1 MYVFIVKPINKRK
14 WNYQQKVIPRR
25 NAINKNICW
34 GLYEYQWEWIECVSL
49 KISYHLYL
57 LRISYLS
64 FECVT
69 STGQRSKF
77 RVKNA
82 TICLQILFFYCCC
95 FSLKNCVFI
104 ILISFFGEVSNFCNR
119 ILTNQKPGLVIKNWR
134 WKCMDTIQ
142 WIQCRN
148 HYVNSIR
155 TLTVM
160 IPETMPPA
168 ICCKKTHFQ

>member
-25 NAINKNICW
+25 NAINKNVCW

-64 FECVT
+64 YECVT

-82 TICLQILFFYCCC
+82 TICLQILFFYC
-95 FSLKNCVFI
+95 FSLLFLLFFTFFLMFFIKKLCFYYFDFFFWRSIKFLQQNINQSEAGIGDKKLTMEMHGYNVEII
-104 ILISFFGEVSNFCNR
+104 ILIPFA
-119 ILTNQKPGLVIKNWR
+119 
-134 WKCMDTIQ
+134 
-142 WIQCRN
+142 
-148 HYVNSIR
+148 H
-155 TLTVM
+155 
-160 IPETMPPA
+160 
-168 ICCKKTHFQ
+168 

>member
-1 MYVFIVKPINKRK
+1 MCVFIVKPINKRK
-14 WNYQQKVIPRR
+14 CNYQQKVIPRR
-25 NAINKNICW
+25 NAINKSICW
-34 GLYEYQWEWIECVSL
+34 GLYEYQWEWIESISL

-82 TICLQILFFYCCC
+82 TKCLQILFFYCCC
-95 FSLKNCVFI
+95 FI

-119 ILTNQKPGLVIKNWR
+119 ILTNQKPGLVMKNWR
-134 WKCMDTIQ
+134 WKCMDIIQ

-148 HYVNSIR
+148 HYFNSLC
-155 TLTVM
+155 TLRVM
-160 IPETMPPA
+160 IPKTMPRA

>member
-1 MYVFIVKPINKRK
+1 MKQVQLMYVFIVKPINKRK

-34 GLYEYQWEWIECVSL
+34 GLYEYQWECIECVSL

-64 FECVT
+64 YECVT

-82 TICLQILFFYCCC
+82 TICLQILFFLLLLIFIKKLC
-95 FSLKNCVFI
+95 FYYFDFFFWRSIKFLQQNINQSEAGIGDKKLTMEMHGYNSVDTMSKSLF
-104 ILISFFGEVSNFCNR
+104 
-119 ILTNQKPGLVIKNWR
+119 
-134 WKCMDTIQ
+134 
-142 WIQCRN
+142 
-148 HYVNSIR
+148 
-155 TLTVM
+155 
-160 IPETMPPA
+160 
-168 ICCKKTHFQ
+168 